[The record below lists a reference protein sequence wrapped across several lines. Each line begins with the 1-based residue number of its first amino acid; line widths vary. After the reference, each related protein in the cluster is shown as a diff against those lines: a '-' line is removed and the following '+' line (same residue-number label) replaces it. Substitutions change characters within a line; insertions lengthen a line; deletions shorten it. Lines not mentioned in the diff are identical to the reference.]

1 MPRKQLQVTLEE
13 LHEALGD
20 AEQIDDDTRAMLK
33 TVTAEIQ
40 RLLDEEQS
48 PTEQDVHSVSS
59 ELKELLLRFE
69 SEHPQLTGIL
79 GRIADGL
86 ANLGI

>member
-1 MPRKQLQVTLEE
+1 MARKQLQLTLEE
-13 LHEALGD
+13 LQDALGD
-20 AEQIDDDTRAMLK
+20 TEQIDDETRAMLK
-33 TVTAEIQ
+33 AVTADIQ
-40 RLLDEEQS
+40 RLLDKKEA
-48 PTEQDVHSVSS
+48 PTQQDVHSVSS
-59 ELKELLLRFE
+59 ELKDLLLRFE

>member
-1 MPRKQLQVTLEE
+1 MARKQLQVTLEE
-13 LHEALGD
+13 LHKALGGT
-20 AEQIDDDTRAMLK
+20 EQIDDETRQMLK
-33 TVTAEIQ
+33 AVTSQIEQ
-40 RLLDEEQS
+40 LLDEKQS
-48 PTEQDVHSVSS
+48 PSEQDVHSVSS
-59 ELKELLLRFE
+59 DLKELLLRFE

>member
-1 MPRKQLQVTLEE
+1 MARKQLQVTLEE
-13 LHEALGD
+13 LHDALGD
-20 AEQIDDDTRAMLK
+20 AEQIDDDTREMLQ
-33 TVTAEIQ
+33 TVTVEIQ
-40 RLLDEEQS
+40 RLLDEEAS
-48 PTEQDVHSVSS
+48 PTQQDVHTVSS